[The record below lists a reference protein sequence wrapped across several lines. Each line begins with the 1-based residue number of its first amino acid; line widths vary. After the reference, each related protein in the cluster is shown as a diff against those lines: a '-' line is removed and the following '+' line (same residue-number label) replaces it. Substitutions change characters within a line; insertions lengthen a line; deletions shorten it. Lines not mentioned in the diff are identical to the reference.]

1 MPAPNINLKSL
12 EFNQIKNELVTYL
25 KSQSEFTDYNFEG
38 SALSTIIDLLAY
50 NTFYQIFFQN
60 ILVNEMF
67 LDSAQKLESIISHAK
82 IQGYVVPGKT
92 SSTAILELTPSAATT
107 PFIPAY
113 TKFQASVIGTIND
126 SNTAAIVKLFYNIED
141 VPFEI
146 TLPDPTPVEFVV
158 YEAKRFIQKAPI
170 TLDVINQSIFI
181 PEIDIDFRTLR
192 VFVGNGN
199 GGEDEYAVVTSVYPT
214 AGYDAKLCYLERGA
228 NGYDVKFSGIYNPA
242 DGTYVSSV
250 LTSSNIIT
258 VTYAVPSGTSG
269 NAAAGFNFVSI
280 PSGIIGTLIATQYS
294 SSRGADA
301 PSIEALKFAIPR
313 TYSSQSRVV
322 TKDDV
327 ITFLYNNGYI
337 NSISDD
343 IVTLDVDL
351 ETNPGEVKVSG
362 FGQNSGAI
370 DQAIIELNIRSIV
383 GINFVQEF
391 TNPVNGEVN

>member
-1 MPAPNINLKSL
+1 MPEPNINLKSL

-92 SSTAILELTPSAATT
+92 SATATLQFTLSANADIGT
-107 PFIPAY
+107 IPKY
-113 TKFQASVIGTIND
+113 TKFRGIRNNSE
-126 SNTAAIVKLFYNIED
+126 VKLFYSIED
-141 VPFEI
+141 VAVS
-146 TLPDPTPVEFVV
+146 DSTPVQFPV

-181 PEIDIDFRTLR
+181 PEIDIDFRTLQ
-192 VFVGNGN
+192 VFVDDNP
-199 GGEDEYAVVTSVYPT
+199 YTVVTSVYPT
-214 AGYDAKLCYLERGA
+214 AGDGAKLCYLERRA

-242 DGTYVSSV
+242 DGTYGSSDI
-250 LTSSNIIT
+250 LSDASIT
-258 VTYAVPSGTSG
+258 VTYAVPSGILG
-269 NAAAGFNFVSI
+269 NGVNDFRFVN
-280 PSGIIGTLIATQYS
+280 PSLTGVLVSTTGA

-322 TKDDV
+322 TEDDV
-327 ITFLYNNGYI
+327 KSFLLNNGYI
-337 NSISDD
+337 SSNAD
-343 IVTLDVDL
+343 VTLDVDL

-362 FGQNSGAI
+362 TVTTL
-370 DQAIIELNIRSIV
+370 DEAIIQLNIRSIV
-383 GINFVQEF
+383 GINFVPEF
-391 TNPVNGEVN
+391 TTLVNGDVN